1 MYTYRQTDAH
11 YTSIGIK
18 IYLKKKIN
26 ICKPA
31 GTNKIAIIAPN
42 FFKVRFNMVY
52 MY

>member
-18 IYLKKKIN
+18 IYLKKKKN

-31 GTNKIAIIAPN
+31 GTGTYKIAIIAPN
-42 FFKVRFNMVY
+42 LF
-52 MY
+52 